1 MTISELEKEVTALG
15 FDGEIGSKDIF
26 ITAVNRALRDIYL
39 QRNILRTV
47 TIYAAGRTP
56 SYYQKEINV
65 KGGSG
70 ITLPLNGRAYSMR
83 LCGMGNYRVMDGED
97 EELFQFDTGYESRL
111 VQGFLTFGGS
121 IRFYGAVSFSIY
133 DFSVYDEIYSI
144 KSKDI
149 PDGSAIKS
157 FDLRSLY
164 SDFLSFAGPATDA
177 SGKIIE
183 NCKLIDGH
191 VELPS
196 SFKGEIRISYRRLP
210 ETVTAEYEND
220 IDIPREYDKLL
231 PLLVSFYVWL
241 DLDVSKAN
249 CYLEQYK
256 ELLEIISRGS
266 YDKIDFN
273 YINTNG
279 WA

>member
-1 MTISELEKEVTALG
+1 MTLTELQNEVIALG
-15 FDGEIGSKDIF
+15 FDGEIGSENIF

-56 SYYQKEINV
+56 SYYRKEINV
-65 KGGSG
+65 KGGGG
-70 ITLPLNGRAYSMR
+70 ITLPLNGKAYSMR
-83 LCGMGNYRVMDGED
+83 LCGMGNYRVLDGED
-97 EELFQFDTGYESRL
+97 EELYQFDTGYESRL
-111 VQGFLTFGGS
+111 VQGFVTFGGS
-121 IRFYGAVSFSIY
+121 IRFYGTVSFSIY

-144 KSKDI
+144 RAKDV

-164 SDFLSFAGPATDA
+164 SDFLSFVGPATDA
-177 SGKIIE
+177 SGNIIE
-183 NCKLIDGH
+183 SCKLIDGH
-191 VELPS
+191 VEIPS
-196 SFKGEIRISYRRLP
+196 SFKGELRISYRRLP
-210 ETVTAEYEND
+210 ETVTAGYEED

-241 DLDVSKAN
+241 DVDASKAN
-249 CYLEQYK
+249 RYMDQYK
-256 ELLEIISRGS
+256 ELLEVMTRGS